1 MRDKIFARRVKEG
14 AGRMLV
20 MITST
25 GVYLILALVFLVI
38 IGGGAIVAYRV
49 NNRKDQ

>member
-1 MRDKIFARRVKEG
+1 MVG
-14 AGRMLV
+14 V

-38 IGGGAIVAYRV
+38 IGGGAIVAYRMS
-49 NNRKDQ
+49 NREDKYQ